1 MGRIHWGR
9 VAGGGLL
16 AGLLMIILDIPFG
29 LLMMDR
35 FQAAMT
41 PAQVAAMRKPGVMA
55 AHMGWAFVLGLVL
68 VWIYAAI
75 RPRFGPGP
83 KTALRAAFVVWLLA
97 HVTVSLALAT
107 MDYCPDDLMTYSA
120 VWGLVRTAIAGLAG
134 AWIYKEA

>member
-9 VAGGGLL
+9 VIGGGLL
-16 AGLLMIILDIPFG
+16 AGLVMGILEIPFG

-35 FQAAMT
+35 IQAAMT
-41 PAQVAAMRKPGVMA
+41 PAQVAAMQKPAVMI
-55 AHMGWAFVLGLVL
+55 AHLGWSFVIGLLL
-68 VWIYAAI
+68 VWLYAAI

-120 VWGLVRTAIAGLAG
+120 MWALVETAIAALAG